1 MTKRAATAA
10 VVLALLASTGCGP
23 AQPVSGPPSALSNA
37 PPNEVSG
44 VDIPPGRIDDAIS
57 KVDGLIGNLMKATG
71 IPGMA
76 VAVVRGGKTVYAKGF
91 GIKDTSKGDGQDNKV
106 NADTVFQLASVSK
119 SVGATVVAHEVGDNV
134 VTWDT
139 PVVSK
144 LPWFALEDPYVTGH
158 VSIADLY
165 SHRSGLPDHA
175 GDKLE
180 DLGYDRRQSL
190 ERLKYLPLSPFRI
203 SYAYTN
209 FGVTAA
215 AEAVAAAAGKP
226 WADLSD
232 EVLYR
237 PLRMASTSSRF
248 ADFMAR
254 PDRAVNHVRVGD
266 KWEPRFQRDPDT
278 QTPAGGVSSS
288 VNDMAHWLIMLLG
301 NGSYGGQRIVSP
313 EALLAATTAQVVSAP
328 ATTPKAR
335 SGFYG
340 YGFNVS
346 VTSSGRTEYSHS
358 GAFSLGAAT
367 NFVVMPSEDLAII
380 ALTNAAPIGVP
391 ETLTAEFMDLV
402 QYGQIREDWASLYRQ
417 AIGWM
422 NNPEGSLVGKQ
433 PPANPT
439 PARPPRDYAGVYA
452 NDYWGPAVVTER
464 DGALQL
470 SLGPKNQTFAL
481 MHWDGNTFTFPLT
494 NENAPPGTISKA
506 VFAGF
511 PRATLNLEYFDSD
524 KLGTFTR

>member
-1 MTKRAATAA
+1 MTKRAALA
-10 VVLALLASTGCGP
+10 VVAAILLALTGCGP
-23 AQPVSGPPSALSNA
+23 AQPVSSPSSVPSDS

-44 VDIPPGRIDDAIS
+44 LQILAGRIDDAIAR
-57 KVDGLIGNLMKATG
+57 VDGLAGDLMRSTG

-76 VAVVRGGKTVYAKGF
+76 VAVVHRGKVLYAKGF
-91 GIKDTSKGDGQDNKV
+91 GVRDATKGGGQDNKV
-106 NADTVFQLASVSK
+106 DADTVFQLASVSK
-119 SVGATVVAHEVGDNV
+119 SVGATVAAHEVSDNV

-139 PVVSK
+139 PVASK
-144 LPWFALEDPYVTGH
+144 LPWFALNDPYVTSH
-158 VSIADLY
+158 LTIADLY

-180 DLGYDRRQSL
+180 DLGYDRRQVL
-190 ERLKYLPLSPFRI
+190 ERLKYLPLAPFRN

-226 WADLSD
+226 WEDVSD
-232 EVLYR
+232 EVLYH
-237 PLRMASTSSRF
+237 PLGMTSTSSRF
-248 ADFMAR
+248 ADFTAR
-254 PDRAVNHVRVGD
+254 PNHAVNHVKVGD
-266 KWEPRFQRDPDT
+266 KWEPRFERDPDP
-278 QTPAGGVSSS
+278 QSAAGGVSSS
-288 VNDMAHWLIMLLG
+288 VNDMARWLVMLLG
-301 NGSYGGQRIVSP
+301 NGIYSGQRIATP
-313 EALLAATTAQVVSAP
+313 EALLQANTAQVISVP

-340 YGFNVS
+340 HGFNVS

-367 NFVVMPSEDLAII
+367 NFLVLPSEDVAII

-402 QYGQIREDWASLYRQ
+402 QYGQIRENWADLYQQ

-422 NNPEGSLVGKQ
+422 NNPQGSLVGKQ
-433 PPANPT
+433 LPANPA
-439 PARPPRDYAGVYA
+439 PARPLSAYAGDYA
-452 NDYWGPAVVTER
+452 NDYSGPAIVTER

-470 SLGPKNQTFAL
+470 SLGPKNQTFTL
-481 MHWDGNTFTFPLT
+481 THWDGDTFTFPLT
-494 NENAPPGTISKA
+494 SENAPPGTISKA
-506 VFAGF
+506 VFSGN
-511 PRATLNLEYFDSD
+511 TLNLEYFDTD

>member
-10 VVLALLASTGCGP
+10 VVAALLAMTGCQP
-23 AQPVSGPPSALSNA
+23 AQPLSSPPPAPSGA

-44 VDIPPGRIDDAIS
+44 VQIPAGRIDDAIA
-57 KVDGLIGNLMKATG
+57 KIDGLVGDLMKSTG

-76 VAVVRGGKTVYAKGF
+76 VAVVHGGKTVYAKGF
-91 GIKDTSKGDGQDNKV
+91 GVRDAGKGDAQDNKV
-106 NADTVFQLASVSK
+106 GADTVFQLASVSK
-119 SVGATVVAHEVGDNV
+119 SVGATVVAHEVSGNV
-134 VTWDT
+134 IAWDT

-144 LPWFALEDPYVTGH
+144 LPWFALRDPYVTGH
-158 VSIADLY
+158 VTIADLY

-180 DLGYDRRQSL
+180 DLGYDRRQVL
-190 ERLKYLPLSPFRI
+190 ERLKYLPLAPFRN

-215 AEAVAAAAGKP
+215 AEASAAAAGKP
-226 WADLSD
+226 WADLC
-232 EVLYR
+232 EEALYR
-237 PLRMASTSSRF
+237 PLGMAATSSRF
-248 ADFMAR
+248 ADFVAR
-254 PDRAVNHVRVGD
+254 ADHAVNHVKVGD
-266 KWEPRFQRDPDT
+266 KWEPRFQRDPDP
-278 QTPAGGVSSS
+278 QSAAGGVSSS
-288 VNDMAHWLIMLLG
+288 VNDMARWLIMLLG
-301 NGSYGGQRIVSP
+301 NGTYQGRRVASP
-313 EALLAATTAQVVSAP
+313 EALLPATTAQVVSVP

-346 VTSSGRTEYSHS
+346 VASSGRTEYSHS
-358 GAFSLGAAT
+358 GAFSLGEAT
-367 NFVVMPSEDLAII
+367 NFVVMPSEDLAIV

-402 QYGQIREDWASLYRQ
+402 QYGQVRENWADLYRQ

-433 PPANPT
+433 PPANPA
-439 PARPPRDYAGVYA
+439 PARPPSEYAGVYA
-452 NDYWGPAVVTER
+452 SDYWGPAVVTER

-470 SLGPKNQTFAL
+470 SLGPKNRTFPLA
-481 MHWDGNTFTFPLT
+481 HWDGDTFTFPVT
-494 NENAPPGTISKA
+494 DENAPPGTISKA
-506 VFAGF
+506 VFAGN
-511 PRATLNLEYFDSD
+511 TLNLEYFDSD